1 MVREYKTVRDAAE
14 LWVSQFDAVP
24 QGMIDRLMQ
33 VDPDEWQE
41 VTKPCEGDT
50 VYVYDVP
57 EELGTREHR
66 GNLKSYNERTEH
78 WCIELYDGKMVF
90 AVEDNFEVEYDEKLP
105 MWGTMWQFSD
115 SCDNGWLEEGEGI
128 EVMSCCGFRIYE
140 HEEFGYWFG
149 IDGAG
154 YNFYD
159 AHWIPLYRE
168 RGLHWHDK
176 EEE

>member
-1 MVREYKTVRDAAE
+1 MVREYKTVRDATE

-33 VDPDEWQE
+33 VDPEEWRE
-41 VTKPCEGDT
+41 VTKPCEGDR

-57 EELGTREHR
+57 EKEHR
-66 GNLKSYNERTEH
+66 GTLKSRSGLWN
-78 WCIELYDGKMVF
+78 IELDDGEMV
-90 AVEDNFEVEYDEKLP
+90 AAAEGDFEVEYDDKLP

-115 SCDNGWLEEGEGI
+115 SCDNWWLEEGEGI
-128 EVMSCCGFRIYE
+128 EVMSCCGFRVYE
-140 HEEFGYWFG
+140 HEDFGYWFG

-168 RGLHWHDK
+168 RGLHWHDT
-176 EEE
+176 EEEQDDE